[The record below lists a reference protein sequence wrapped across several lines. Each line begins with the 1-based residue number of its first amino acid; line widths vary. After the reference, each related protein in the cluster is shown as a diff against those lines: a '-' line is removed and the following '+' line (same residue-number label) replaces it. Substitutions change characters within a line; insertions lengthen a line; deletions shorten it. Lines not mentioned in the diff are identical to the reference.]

1 MTLLERMLLGTSV
14 ALGVLQARL
23 VLVLTLL
30 LTAGAFAWAFFLQT
44 QLACILAAAWA
55 VLVFLPVLYTG
66 DKTYAAQHR
75 SARDSQD
82 LPAGTTTR
90 QPRRRA
96 NGDDLAIRSHPGEAK
111 GQSELDV

>member
-1 MTLLERMLLGTSV
+1 MLLGTNV

-75 SARDSQD
+75 SASDSQN
-82 LPAGTTTR
+82 LPARPAPR
-90 QPRRRA
+90 QPRRGA
-96 NGDDLAIRSHPGEAK
+96 NGDDLAIRNHTGAAES
-111 GQSELDV
+111 QRELDV